1 MKKLTDESQD
11 ILGHPVS
18 DKNDQSTSKKLV
30 AAVKSIRQQKI
41 NCHPFPGWL
50 QFSKEKMGQIA
61 FSECRRRFLRR
72 QLFGVGFSLSFQ
84 ISYSD

>member
-1 MKKLTDESQD
+1 MTKAPL
-11 ILGHPVS
+11 
-18 DKNDQSTSKKLV
+18 KKLV
-30 AAVKSIRQQKI
+30 AAVKSIREQKI

-84 ISYSD
+84 ISYTD

>member
-50 QFSKEKMGQIA
+50 QFSKENVHQYYYTTWDKLL
-61 FSECRRRFLRR
+61 FLND
-72 QLFGVGFSLSFQ
+72 GF
-84 ISYSD
+84 